1 MKEVKRDKM
10 SRSLICPTEA
20 LEKKIKKK
28 VSTNIL
34 ELKENMSFR
43 NE

>member
-1 MKEVKRDKM
+1 M

-20 LEKKIKKK
+20 SEKKIKKK